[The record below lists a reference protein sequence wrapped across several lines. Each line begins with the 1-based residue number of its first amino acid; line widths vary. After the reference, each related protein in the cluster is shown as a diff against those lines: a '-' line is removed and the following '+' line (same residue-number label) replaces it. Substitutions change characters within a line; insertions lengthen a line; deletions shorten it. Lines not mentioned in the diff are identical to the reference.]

1 MASRLF
7 ALCARG
13 SGRALLAAS
22 LLQST
27 AETALRSGVPRHSIP
42 RNRPSLKVCCR
53 NKALPPSLQI
63 TSCSPRLAC
72 DGMRGSSCVV
82 GWLRPDR
89 SSPVPVGIVSGHS
102 MMLPIQRSRSLSN
115 WRPIAGFVRR
125 SQDRLLWNF
134 VLPAGCFPSF
144 LNTSRSGVR
153 SKEHP

>member
-7 ALCARG
+7 FLCARG

-27 AETALRSGVPRHSIP
+27 AGNRFEIWSAPAQHTQEQALIEGLLQEQGV
-42 RNRPSLKVCCR
+42 
-53 NKALPPSLQI
+53 APSLQI